1 MKNLKNVASIFLIIS
16 LGVGVA
22 CNQGGVQYQ
31 DDSGEETLA
40 TDENTSTASSAADWF
55 IIKSAGQE
63 QGKISKSMDNPR
75 FFIQGI
81 EYQSK
86 LKGDKRKYAIKSGEI
101 IAEIKYKDDAFK
113 VRRPDGSL
121 LWKVKLYE
129 DKVKISDNEE
139 NLNPYEI
146 KKSDSDKAKLK
157 KNDETLGE
165 IKLRPSDRQIEF
177 TLGSK
182 SYYVEADKLSLAY
195 GALLIEEIPEYIRYI
210 IAVELMAK
218 GK

>member
-1 MKNLKNVASIFLIIS
+1 MKNSFKLFTFLTFLAVTLIFS
-16 LGVGVA
+16 

-31 DDSGEETLA
+31 DNSE
-40 TDENTSTASSAADWF
+40 DEQLNSDQNQDVPSSSADW
-55 IIKSAGQE
+55 IIVKLAGQE
-63 QGKISKSMDNPR
+63 TGKISKSIDNPR
-75 FFIQGI
+75 FVVNGI

-86 LKGDKRKYAIKSGEI
+86 LKGDKRKYAVKSGDI
-101 IAEIKYKDDAFK
+101 IAEVKYKDDAFK
-113 VRRPDGSL
+113 VRKPDGTL
-121 LWKVKLYE
+121 LWKIKLYD

-157 KNDETLGE
+157 KNDDTLGE

-177 TLGSK
+177 SLGSK

-195 GALLIEEIPEYIRYI
+195 GALLIEEIPEHIRYI